1 MGFPSAVVDSESDSE
16 EEEGTGRWEGEEE
29 EEWKGGCRNKSK
41 ERRIKFRGK

>member
-1 MGFPSAVVDSESDSE
+1 MADSEGDSE

-29 EEWKGGCRNKSK
+29 EEWRGGCRNKSK